1 MSKMNSFPT
10 SDETHIV
17 IRCKLKLI
25 NEPKFSST
33 ILKSIAG
40 LANAKGGFIFF
51 RKNTK
56 DDLKSI
62 YDDSEYEKDLEPIV
76 SEVLESLPSGFE
88 SINVKIQKMDD
99 KSPYPYI
106 EVPEYKDSLIVIEEN
121 SKRKLYFKTLN
132 RLRSYNDEN
141 LSKYPKGKVLKYLF
155 LKSISDLE
163 KSSRKPY
170 FHFNVNHEMQRKVL
184 YKYMS
189 LDSFVLS
196 MIYGFLFLVEP
207 SKWSDKYEGRFY
219 KANYKNHSY
228 KGQQIFATC
237 FTSVQ
242 ANEAAWKVYA
252 RGTGM
257 GARCIQVQLDITKF
271 DDIFKKCN
279 VLDSRGN
286 IIPNNKFRLGDVSYY
301 LTDMEI
307 DNLHKRNKTY
317 HDTFFKNFCLNSF
330 LNLLCLKRKA
340 YEYEHEVRLFLI
352 PSNHTS
358 IKYKKNED
366 CRIEFPWKDVIQK
379 MWVDKRCSES
389 ELYAIQKAC
398 EKAKVKCSKPLDDE
412 SKCPQGKIPL
422 ILFDIDEMKGPKRLT
437 IGK

>member
-1 MSKMNSFPT
+1 M
-10 SDETHIV
+10 
-17 IRCKLKLI
+17 
-25 NEPKFSST
+25 
-33 ILKSIAG
+33 
-40 LANAKGGFIFF
+40 
-51 RKNTK
+51 
-56 DDLKSI
+56 
-62 YDDSEYEKDLEPIV
+62 EPIV
-76 SEVLESLPSGFE
+76 SEVLKSLPSGFE

-99 KSPYPYI
+99 KYPYPYI
-106 EVPEYKDSLIVIEEN
+106 EVPEYKDSLIAIEKD
-121 SKRKLYFKTLN
+121 SKRILFFKNLKGF
-132 RLRSYNDEN
+132 RSYNDEN
-141 LSKYPKGKVLKYLF
+141 LSKYPTEKVLKYLL

-163 KSSRKPY
+163 KKSTEPY
-170 FHFNVNHEMQRKVL
+170 FHFNVNQGIQRKVL

-196 MIYGFLFLVEP
+196 MIYGFLYLVEP

-257 GARCIQVQLDITKF
+257 GSRCVQVQLDITKF
-271 DDIFKKCN
+271 DDILKKKCN
-279 VLDSRGN
+279 ILDSRGD
-286 IIPNNKFRLGDVSYY
+286 IIPSLPNKKFRLGDVSYY
-301 LTDMEI
+301 LTDTEI
-307 DNLHKRNKTY
+307 DSLHKSNKTY

-330 LNLLCLKRKA
+330 LNLLSLKRKA
-340 YEYEHEVRLFLI
+340 YEYEHEVRLFFI
-352 PSNHTS
+352 PSNHPS
-358 IKYKKNED
+358 INYKKNED

-412 SKCPQGKIPL
+412 SKCPPGEIPL